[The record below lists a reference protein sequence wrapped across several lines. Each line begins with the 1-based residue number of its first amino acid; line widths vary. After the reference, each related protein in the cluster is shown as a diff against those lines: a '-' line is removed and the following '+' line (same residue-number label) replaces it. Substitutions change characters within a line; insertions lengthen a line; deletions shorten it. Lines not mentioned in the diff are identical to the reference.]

1 MADRVAGMNARTPG
15 IQHRGRYLH
24 VDCRGAHAALWAE
37 RCRAFA
43 DVSLARD
50 VSRVLVDATDCEA
63 EGQRALRD
71 ALTQLVLA
79 GIAGG
84 LRLALVT
91 NVPGVRAAFVTL
103 ERDLLVVD
111 IWVKL
116 FAHDKDALE
125 WLLAREPAPRS
136 EGARSVA

>member
-1 MADRVAGMNARTPG
+1 MDARTPG

-43 DVSLARD
+43 D
-50 VSRVLVDATDCEA
+50 LVDATDCEA

-91 NVPGVRAAFVTL
+91 NVPGMRAAFVTL